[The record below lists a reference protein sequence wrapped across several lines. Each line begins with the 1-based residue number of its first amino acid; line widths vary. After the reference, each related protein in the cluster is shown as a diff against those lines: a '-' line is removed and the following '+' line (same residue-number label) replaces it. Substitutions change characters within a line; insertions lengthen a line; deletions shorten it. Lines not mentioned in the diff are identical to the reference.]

1 MTIKLLFH
9 KDNYNH
15 SKKNW
20 LIKDAANF
28 AVDYFDIGASNW
40 RVEIYLVD
48 KIDDKKTIGQHHYCG
63 DRMSKIYVV
72 TKNRSVVDTLTT
84 LFHEFTHLKHIIAG
98 DIWYGPGGVD
108 LWQSNIVLRD
118 PKRFIDY
125 WNRPDEVDARK
136 HQKIMVRKYA
146 MKRIKDFC
154 RNLYHSF
161 KKEYTAEQLD
171 WHYNDRKCSYAEMQ
185 ARRDNMSN
193 PGDKDYDI

>member
-15 SKKNW
+15 SKKTW
-20 LIKDAANF
+20 LIKDAVNF
-28 AVDYFDIGASNW
+28 AVDYFNLRSKSW

-48 KIDDKKTIGQHHYCG
+48 NLGQKETVGQHYYCG
-63 DRMSKIYVV
+63 NRTSKIYVV

-84 LFHEFTHLKHIIAG
+84 LFHEFTHLKHVIMG
-98 DIWYGPGGVD
+98 DIWYGPGGID
-108 LWQSNIVLRD
+108 LWQSSVVLRD
-118 PKRFIDY
+118 PDTFVNY

-136 HQKIMVRKYA
+136 HQRIMVRKYA
-146 MKRIKDFC
+146 MKRTKDFW
-154 RNLYHSF
+154 RNLLQSV
-161 KKEYTAEQLD
+161 KKEYTEEQLD

-193 PGDKDYDI
+193 PGDKDYEI